1 MALFR
6 VSTVFNIDLEFML
19 APFHK
24 RLMAW
29 LVDLILIAAY
39 AYLLLFFVYG
49 NIMESFEADGLSKY
63 KLEAVL
69 VLFSVVLPVMLY
81 HLLFEIFNHGRSPGK
96 MLLGLRV
103 LNKAGAAPSLS
114 QYLLR
119 WILCFSNYFSL
130 LIIYAYRPSYLLLI
144 IFVFG
149 LVSIPD
155 ILTIAISKYG
165 QRLGDLAA
173 NTLLIDTKSKSAISD
188 TIYMDLDEEE
198 RYTPKFPEVLRLSDR
213 DLNGIQ
219 NLLSLKSNKHNQ
231 DYILNVA
238 YKIEAILQ
246 VKMNSDPETFLQ
258 TLMKDYNYLTQQST
272 N

>member
-1 MALFR
+1 
-6 VSTVFNIDLEFML
+6 
-19 APFHK
+19 
-24 RLMAW
+24 
-29 LVDLILIAAY
+29 
-39 AYLLLFFVYG
+39 
-49 NIMESFEADGLSKY
+49 
-63 KLEAVL
+63 
-69 VLFSVVLPVMLY
+69 
-81 HLLFEIFNHGRSPGK
+81 
-96 MLLGLRV
+96 
-103 LNKAGAAPSLS
+103 
-114 QYLLR
+114 YLLR

-246 VKMNSDPETFLQ
+246 VNMNSDPETFLQ